1 LEWRQRFFEWEKL
14 LFNDLLE
21 IINTAIFSSV
31 EEDKWVWMPEGGAVF
46 TVKFT
51 YRIVSTFYVLDCA
64 VGQWNM
70 SVFNAIWKSP
80 APSKVS
86 GFVWQLLLGKIPTRN
101 NLITRQI
108 LDGTGDMSCSL
119 CGEEMET
126 ESHLVVYC
134 GIALLVWIEIF
145 DWLEVPFGLP
155 HNVFSFFSLF
165 VGCW

>member
-1 LEWRQRFFEWEKL
+1 
-14 LFNDLLE
+14 
-21 IINTAIFSSV
+21 
-31 EEDKWVWMPEGGAVF
+31 
-46 TVKFT
+46 
-51 YRIVSTFYVLDCA
+51 
-64 VGQWNM
+64 M